1 MKQKKLIL
9 VKLIGIGNDESDE
22 YGENDGDNENDEDG
36 NNKVYK
42 YNSNDCIEY
51 ESEDDGIEY
60 YMYWCDSEAS
70 EYNPRSC

>member
-22 YGENDGDNENDEDG
+22 YGENDVEDNSEEG

-42 YNSNDCIEY
+42 YNNNDCIEY

>member
-22 YGENDGDNENDEDG
+22 YGENDVEDNSEEG

-42 YNSNDCIEY
+42 YNSNDGIEY
-51 ESEDDGIEY
+51 ESEDDGIEC
-60 YMYWCDSEAS
+60 YMY
-70 EYNPRSC
+70 

>member
-1 MKQKKLIL
+1 M
-9 VKLIGIGNDESDE
+9 IGIGNDESDE
-22 YGENDGDNENDEDG
+22 YGENDVEDNSEEG

-60 YMYWCDSEAS
+60 YMYYIYIDTIA
-70 EYNPRSC
+70 NL

>member
-22 YGENDGDNENDEDG
+22 YGENDVEDNSEEG

-42 YNSNDCIEY
+42 YGENDCIEY
-51 ESEDDGIEY
+51 ESEDNGIEY
-60 YMYWCDSEAS
+60 NMY
-70 EYNPRSC
+70 

>member
-9 VKLIGIGNDESDE
+9 IKLIGIGNDESDE
-22 YGENDGDNENDEDG
+22 YGENDVEDNSEEG

-42 YNSNDCIEY
+42 YGENDCIKY
-51 ESEDDGIEY
+51 ESEDNGIEY
-60 YMYWCDSEAS
+60 NMYWCDSEAS

>member
-9 VKLIGIGNDESDE
+9 IKLIGIGNDESNE
-22 YGENDGDNENDEDG
+22 YSENYVENNSEEG

-42 YNSNDCIEY
+42 YNSNDGIEY

-60 YMYWCDSEAS
+60 YMY
-70 EYNPRSC
+70 